1 VPGSADLVYLD
12 SSAFVR
18 LFVPDPGALALQR
31 FLAPRPRRVSAL
43 LLRTEALRAAMLA
56 GLSPPRMALVRA
68 LLAGISFLPADA
80 ALGDEAGILR
90 PPELRSLDCLHLA
103 TARCLGAHLS
113 AFVTYDERLAEAARW
128 YGLPVTS
135 PS

>member
-12 SSAFVR
+12 SSALVR

-43 LLRTEALRAAMLA
+43 LLRTEVLRAAMRA
-56 GLSPPRMALVRA
+56 GLSPPRMVLVRA
-68 LLAGISFLPADA
+68 LLAGVSFLPADA

-103 TARCLGAHLS
+103 TARSLGARLS
-113 AFVTYDERLAEAARW
+113 AFVTYDERLTDAARW

>member
-1 VPGSADLVYLD
+1 MPGKSDLVYLD

-43 LLRTEALRAAMLA
+43 LLRTEALRAATRA
-56 GLSPPRMALVRA
+56 GLSPPRMALVHA
-68 LLAGISFLPADA
+68 LLDGITLIPADV
-80 ALGDEAGILR
+80 ALADEAGVLR
-90 PPELRSLDCLHLA
+90 PPELPSLDSLHLA
-103 TARCLGAHLS
+103 TARSLGARLS
-113 AFVTYDERLAEAARW
+113 AFVTYDEHLAEAARW

-135 PS
+135 PA

>member
-1 VPGSADLVYLD
+1 MPGKSDLVYLD

-43 LLRTEALRAAMLA
+43 LLRTEALRAATRA

-68 LLAGISFLPADA
+68 LLDGISLIPAAA

-90 PPELRSLDCLHLA
+90 PAELRSLDSLHLA
-103 TARCLGAHLS
+103 TALSLGPRLA

>member
-1 VPGSADLVYLD
+1 MPGKSDLVYLD

-43 LLRTEALRAAMLA
+43 LLRTEALRAATRA
-56 GLSPPRMALVRA
+56 GLSPPRMALVHA
-68 LLAGISFLPADA
+68 LLEGISLIPADA
-80 ALGDEAGILR
+80 ALGDAAGILR
-90 PPELRSLDCLHLA
+90 PPELRSLDSIHLA
-103 TARCLGAHLS
+103 TARSLGPRLT
-113 AFVTYDERLAEAARW
+113 AFVTYDERLADAARW

-135 PS
+135 PA

>member
-1 VPGSADLVYLD
+1 VPGKSDLVYLD

-43 LLRTEALRAAMLA
+43 LLRTEALRAATRA
-56 GLSPPRMALVRA
+56 GLSPPRMALVHA
-68 LLAGISFLPADA
+68 LLDGITLIPADV
-80 ALGDEAGILR
+80 ALADEAGVLR
-90 PPELRSLDCLHLA
+90 PPELPSLDSLHLA
-103 TARCLGAHLS
+103 TARSLGARLS
-113 AFVTYDERLAEAARW
+113 AFVTYAEHLAEAARW

-135 PS
+135 PA